1 MLYKYAC
8 SCRAVYNI
16 GFKNIDKNNTDYIDY
31 IDCIDC
37 IYCGKPVKRHS
48 GKINKFFVNCD
59 QVDREFVN
67 KYNNTLMLML

>member
-16 GFKNIDKNNTDYIDY
+16 GFKDIDKNNTDY
-31 IDCIDC
+31 IDC
-37 IYCGKPVKRHS
+37 IYCGKPVKRYS

-59 QVDREFVN
+59 KVDRELVN

>member
-16 GFKNIDKNNTDYIDY
+16 GFKDIDKNNIDY
-31 IDCIDC
+31 IDC

-59 QVDREFVN
+59 KVDRELVN
-67 KYNNTLMLML
+67 KYNNALMLML

>member
-16 GFKNIDKNNTDYIDY
+16 GFKDIDKNNTDYID
-31 IDCIDC
+31 C
-37 IYCGKPVKRHS
+37 IYCGNPVKRHS

-59 QVDREFVN
+59 KVDRELVN
-67 KYNNTLMLML
+67 KYNDRLMLML

>member
-16 GFKNIDKNNTDYIDY
+16 GFKDIDKDGTDY
-31 IDCIDC
+31 IDC

-59 QVDREFVN
+59 KVDRELVN